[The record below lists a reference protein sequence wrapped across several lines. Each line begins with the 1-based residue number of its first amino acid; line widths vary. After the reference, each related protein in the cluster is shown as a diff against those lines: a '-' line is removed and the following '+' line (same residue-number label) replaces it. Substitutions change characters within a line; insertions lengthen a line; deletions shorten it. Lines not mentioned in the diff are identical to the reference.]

1 MLEIRPAVQADLPDF
16 ERIYNAAK
24 AYMRAT
30 GNPHQWASRYPDPQT
45 LKNDIAAGQLYAVT
59 EQGRVHGVFAL
70 IPGEDPS
77 YQKIDGAWPNNLPYA
92 TIHRIA
98 SDGCIPGVFAACV
111 HYAKTHC
118 AAVRIDTHAD
128 NQTMR
133 HLAQKHGFVYCG
145 VVQLVSGG
153 GARLAY
159 QWTRDDKEEPSTIK

>member
-1 MLEIRPAVQADLPDF
+1 MLEIRPAVQADLPDC

-30 GNPHQWASRYPDPQT
+30 GNPHQWSSRYPDPQT
-45 LKNDIAAGQLYAVT
+45 LENDIAAGHLYAVT
-59 EQGRVHGVFAL
+59 EHGQTHGVFAL

-77 YQKIDGAWPNNLPYA
+77 YQEIDGAWPNDLPYA

-98 SDGCIPGVFAACV
+98 SDGCVPGVFAACV
-111 HYAKTHC
+111 HYARMRY
-118 AAVRIDTHAD
+118 AAVRLDTHAD
-128 NQTMR
+128 NQTMQ
-133 HLAQKHGFVYCG
+133 HLAQKHGFSYCG

-159 QWTRDDKEEPSTIK
+159 QWTRADKEEPSTIK